1 MGRGNTMARV
11 ARAKERLE
19 LAAQAQAEIAK
30 QAVEAIDNGAD
41 PEIVVSIAQEA
52 VKEIQLP
59 PITINRAQEEID
71 RQNEIA
77 IKQASDTKDLQGQE
91 QISIQFLNRSEYP
104 PVLLRKGSTKS
115 GKRFEVFFDAEGLA
129 IVPREVGEHLVVNS
143 NGKIIY
149 SEK

>member
-41 PEIVVSIAQEA
+41 PEIVMSIAQEA

>member
-41 PEIVVSIAQEA
+41 PEIVMSIAQEA

-59 PITINRAQEEID
+59 PITINRAQEEIE

>member
-41 PEIVVSIAQEA
+41 PEIVMSIAQEA

-59 PITINRAQEEID
+59 PITINRAQEEIE

-129 IVPREVGEHLVVNS
+129 IVPREVGDHLVVNS